1 MPLDFLFD
9 GANHRTRVRRVGD
22 LTLEMIDVP
31 YGVHNIWG
39 ATAAMLMS
47 LRGMLIAAGA
57 DLAARSEPRPAES
70 R

>member
-1 MPLDFLFD
+1 
-9 GANHRTRVRRVGD
+9 VRRVGD